1 MKDLRVRIRSVTS
14 TLHLTKAM
22 ELVSSSK
29 IRRALSAMN
38 TSGQYR
44 DAVKRVME
52 QLMNSGECARSPYMK
67 QTDGNRV
74 RMIVIAGDR
83 GLAGG
88 YNNNV
93 FRLAGEIPAE
103 SIIPIGKRAVDR
115 YHTEG
120 YLSAEHFSVQDC
132 AQLAEDLCRDYCSEK
147 FDRLCIVYTRY
158 RNIMTQTPDVLT
170 LLPLEKPEGTGT
182 GRSADT
188 VFEPDSLTVLNIAV
202 KEYLSG
208 MIFGAVRESF
218 ASEVAARKMAMD
230 SASKNA
236 QDMIDSL
243 NLEYN
248 RVRQGAITQEITE
261 IVAGSNEGI

>member
-170 LLPLEKPEGTGT
+170 LLPLEKP
-182 GRSADT
+182 
-188 VFEPDSLTVLNIAV
+188 DSLTVLNIAV